1 MWLILKQIPSSL
13 KPSLTNAVPM
23 YVVPA
28 VPLFNINS
36 CFYIVFE
43 TIGNTATPCVEKYI
57 FPVALFLKK
66 QTKTKQKKNNFK
78 IDNNGAPEVFVLV
91 IHRIHYIDL
100 VFLYPPTSDNHFH
113 YVRIGNLVSLDL
125 HIFLKLLPVPRPHF
139 LYVSPDNFTLEN
151 GGGKISTSRSL

>member
-1 MWLILKQIPSSL
+1 
-13 KPSLTNAVPM
+13 M

-28 VPLFNINS
+28 VPLLNINN
-36 CFYIVFE
+36 CFYIVIE
-43 TIGNTATPCVEKYI
+43 IIGNTATPCVEKYI
-57 FPVALFLKK
+57 FPVALFLKN
-66 QTKTKQKKNNFK
+66 KTKQKKNNFK

-139 LYVSPDNFTLEN
+139 LYVSPDKFTLEN
-151 GGGKISTSRSL
+151 GGGGGGGGGGITTSRSL